1 MLPVSRWEV
10 IQMRNIR
17 SRFTALV
24 GIALLGALFTTQSPV
39 QARNVDEGRWKV
51 SDDGSCVFDPNDSG
65 QDQCDPSPGR
75 NKIGDNGQC
84 YFDPNDAG
92 PDQCVM

>member
-1 MLPVSRWEV
+1 MLPVIRREV

-17 SRFTALV
+17 SRFTALA
-24 GIALLGALFTTQSPV
+24 GIAVLGALLLTSQSPV
-39 QARNVDEGRWKV
+39 QANDGRWKV

-84 YFDPNDAG
+84 YFEPNDVG
-92 PDQCVM
+92 PDQCAM